1 MRLGVDVGGTFTD
14 LLLHDERTQRTY
26 QAKTPS
32 TPQDQSIGVAA
43 GVKLICDKAGVSPS
57 EISLIL
63 HGTTVATNAVLE
75 GKGARVGLLV
85 TEGFEYTLHLAKAW
99 TPGPLF
105 GWIVMDKPDPLAS
118 LADTR
123 GIPER
128 INARGEIVRPLD
140 VAKATALI
148 EDLCSSGIE
157 ALTISLMH
165 AYANPE
171 HERRLRDIVAERFP
185 DIPVSLSS
193 DILPEFRE
201 YDRAIT
207 TVMNDYVRPIMKRY
221 LSRIEDRL
229 KHEQVKARLHIVR
242 SDGGLMSA
250 TAASERPVHTVL
262 SGPAGGVTST
272 VMISR
277 RTGFRKLLAFDMGGT
292 STDVSVIL
300 DGEPTISRSTE
311 VGYFPAKVPTLDV
324 RSVGAGG
331 GSIAEVSELTKSL
344 RVGPRSAG
352 AKPGP
357 VAYGLGGAEPTVSD
371 ANVVLGYLP
380 PALLGGDMALDIAG
394 AKAAIAKVGQAMGL
408 SAEEAAKGIIDI
420 ANEVM
425 LGALRV
431 ITVQRGLDPRDFGI
445 VAFGGAGPL
454 HANALADLEGCYPVL
469 VPPSPGVLSALGF
482 LEAEFKNEFVQTF
495 IRSTVG
501 LDVREVW
508 SRFATL
514 GEKAKAWLDEQ
525 EVAQGDRSIGYSLDL
540 RYEQQGFEVTIE
552 VPAALVTKSGPLDEI
567 LDRFHAT
574 HQRLYGVRFHVPVEL
589 VALRVIAIGATPNVE
604 EALPEQGH
612 PDLTKALMEVRPC
625 YFGGSWVDTP
635 NYDRTKLAVG
645 AKIAGPAIIR
655 QYDTTNR
662 AAAQEGGAHRRG
674 RRSWQSSDLARR
686 KRELSTMPVKV
697 DPITLDIIE
706 NALKNARFEMDG
718 VVVRISLSPVIRE
731 QHDEFPMIC
740 NERGQMVV
748 GQFGS
753 YIPAIVEQ
761 FEGDIRIHGDIF
773 VWNDPYACKGS
784 ISHNNDCAVMI
795 ADLPRERAGR
805 VQLDLRTH
813 GRCRRQGA
821 GLDAVR
827 FLHDLGKRAC
837 AFRRCAS
844 MEKVRS
850 TRASSTS
857 CSTTRAR
864 RT

>member
-14 LLLHDERTQRTY
+14 LLLHDELTQRTY
-26 QAKTPS
+26 QAKIPS
-32 TPQDQSIGVAA
+32 TPEDQSIGVAA
-43 GVKLICDKAGVSPS
+43 GVKLICEKAGVSPS

-128 INARGEIVRPLD
+128 INARGTVVRPLD
-140 VAKATALI
+140 IGKATTLI
-148 EDLCSSGIE
+148 DDLCSSGIE

-165 AYANPE
+165 AYANPD
-171 HERRLRDIVAERFP
+171 HERQLRDIVVKLYP

-229 KHEQVKARLHIVR
+229 KDEKVKARLHIVR

-272 VMISR
+272 VTISR
-277 RTGFRKLLAFDMGGT
+277 RTGFQKLLAFDMGGT
-292 STDVSVIL
+292 STDVSVVI

-331 GSIAEVSELTKSL
+331 GSIAEVSDLTKSL

-357 VAYGLGGAEPTVSD
+357 VAYGEGGTEPTVSD
-371 ANVVLGYLP
+371 ANVLLGYLP
-380 PALLGGDMALDIAG
+380 TVLLGGDMALDLAG
-394 AKAAIAKVGQAMGL
+394 AKAAIAKIGQAIGL
-408 SAEEAAKGIIDI
+408 SPEEAAKGIIDI

-454 HANALADLEGCYPVL
+454 HANALAELLGCYPVL

-482 LEAEFKNEFVQTF
+482 LEAEFKNEFVQTY
-495 IRSTVG
+495 IRSTDG
-501 LDVREVW
+501 LEPKQLW

-525 EVAQGDRSIGYSLDL
+525 EVEQSDRSVGYSVDL
-540 RYEQQGFEVTIE
+540 RYEQQGFEVTID
-552 VPAALVTKSGPLDEI
+552 VPAELAAKSGPIDEI

-589 VALRVIAIGATPNVE
+589 VALRAIAIGATPNVE
-604 EALPEQGH
+604 EALPEQSQA
-612 PDLTKALMEVRPC
+612 DLAKALIETRPG
-625 YFGGSWVDTP
+625 YFGGAWVDTP
-635 NYDRTKLAVG
+635 NYDRTKLAIG
-645 AKIAGPAIIR
+645 TKITGPAIIR
-655 QYDTTNR
+655 QYDTTTVLLPKHTAEVDSHGNLLI
-662 AAAQEGGAHRRG
+662 
-674 RRSWQSSDLARR
+674 W
-686 KRELSTMPVKV
+686 PV
-697 DPITLDIIE
+697 
-706 NALKNARFEMDG
+706 
-718 VVVRISLSPVIRE
+718 S
-731 QHDEFPMIC
+731 
-740 NERGQMVV
+740 
-748 GQFGS
+748 
-753 YIPAIVEQ
+753 
-761 FEGDIRIHGDIF
+761 
-773 VWNDPYACKGS
+773 KG
-784 ISHNNDCAVMI
+784 N
-795 ADLPRERAGR
+795 
-805 VQLDLRTH
+805 
-813 GRCRRQGA
+813 
-821 GLDAVR
+821 
-827 FLHDLGKRAC
+827 
-837 AFRRCAS
+837 
-844 MEKVRS
+844 
-850 TRASSTS
+850 
-857 CSTTRAR
+857 
-864 RT
+864 

>member
-14 LLLHDERTQRTY
+14 LLLHDDKTQRTY

-43 GVKLICDKAGVSPS
+43 GVKLICEKAGVSPS
-57 EISLIL
+57 DISLIL

-128 INARGEIVRPLD
+128 VNARGEVIRPLD

-148 EDLCSSGIE
+148 DDLCSSGIE

-165 AYANPE
+165 AYANPK
-171 HERRLRDIVAERFP
+171 HERQLREIVAERYAN
-185 DIPVSLSS
+185 IPVSLSS
-193 DILPEFRE
+193 EILPEFRE

-229 KHEQVKARLHIVR
+229 KDEDVHARLHIVR

-250 TAASERPVHTVL
+250 SAASERPVHTVL

-272 VMISR
+272 VMIAR
-277 RTGFRKLLAFDMGGT
+277 RTGLKKLLAFDMGGT

-311 VGYFPAKVPTLDV
+311 VGSFPAKVPTLDV

-331 GSIAEVSELTKSL
+331 GSIAEVSDLTKSL

-352 AKPGP
+352 ANPGP
-357 VAYGLGGAEPTVSD
+357 VSYGQGGTEPTVSD
-371 ANVVLGYLP
+371 ANLVLGYLP
-380 PALLGGDMALDIAG
+380 PGLLGGDMALDVAA
-394 AKAAIAKVGQAMGL
+394 AKAAIAKIGRAIGL
-408 SAEEAAKGIIDI
+408 SPEDAAKGIIDI

-454 HANALADLEGCYPVL
+454 HANALAELLGCYPVL

-495 IRSTVG
+495 IRSTDG
-501 LDVREVW
+501 LDSKEVW
-508 SRFATL
+508 RRFSAL
-514 GEKAKAWLDEQ
+514 NEKAKTWLDEQ
-525 EVAQGDRSIGYSLDL
+525 KVDEVDRAIAYSLDL
-540 RYEQQGFEVTIE
+540 RYEQQGFEVPI
-552 VPAALVTKSGPLDEI
+552 
-567 LDRFHAT
+567 
-574 HQRLYGVRFHVPVEL
+574 RLP
-589 VALRVIAIGATPNVE
+589 PN
-604 EALPEQGH
+604 LWQ
-612 PDLTKALMEVRPC
+612 
-625 YFGGSWVDTP
+625 
-635 NYDRTKLAVG
+635 
-645 AKIAGPAIIR
+645 
-655 QYDTTNR
+655 
-662 AAAQEGGAHRRG
+662 HR
-674 RRSWQSSDLARR
+674 D
-686 KRELSTMPVKV
+686 
-697 DPITLDIIE
+697 
-706 NALKNARFEMDG
+706 
-718 VVVRISLSPVIRE
+718 
-731 QHDEFPMIC
+731 
-740 NERGQMVV
+740 
-748 GQFGS
+748 
-753 YIPAIVEQ
+753 
-761 FEGDIRIHGDIF
+761 
-773 VWNDPYACKGS
+773 
-784 ISHNNDCAVMI
+784 
-795 ADLPRERAGR
+795 
-805 VQLDLRTH
+805 
-813 GRCRRQGA
+813 
-821 GLDAVR
+821 
-827 FLHDLGKRAC
+827 
-837 AFRRCAS
+837 
-844 MEKVRS
+844 RS
-850 TRASSTS
+850 TRYSSASTIRISGSTVFAFTFRS
-857 CSTTRAR
+857 NSSRSASLRPGQHPKLTKRPPATSPPIWQPH
-864 RT
+864 